1 MRLLILETVPKSVP
15 TASRHGASLP
25 YRSHA
30 GVLSTVMIGDGTP
43 MRQLI
48 VETVANETAGK
59 NAVSPVSR
67 TRMLTLPKPSDRI
80 AANARPCPIVSRIC
94 CLTDNPGGN
103 KDRIQRQPSGD
114 IGCQCG
120 VSHGTPREN
129 TPMRQLTVEIV
140 NGETT
145 GKRAAWS
152 LSAAMW
158 ARWRLSATRK
168 NTVDHYAEVLS
179 TVMIE
184 GGKPVRLLI
193 LETIDGEA
201 TRERMAW
208 SLPTAMWLQRWL
220 SATRKNTVD
229 QCTEVLS
236 TTMIAGGT
244 PRRQLILETI
254 NGETAG
260 ERIAWPLP
268 TAMWTRRWPGKA
280 THSNGIHRVKALST
294 AMNAGGT
301 PMRLLILETIDGEL
315 AGNNT
320 MSPVSHTQIPTLPW
334 PGISIA
340 ANAHSGP
347 RVSRIN
353 CLTDSPGGDPGWT
366 VIRRGG
372 NACHHCDISWV
383 TSRRATL
390 TKPLTVRSNGI
401 APISCQATIS
411 RTLMPTQPRPGVSI
425 AANAHPGPV
434 VSRICCLT
442 DSPGGDPGWTV
453 ARRLSNACRHSGTS
467 DVTPR
472 SATPLLTIAA
482 PG

>member
-1 MRLLILETVPKSVP
+1 MLPDALDRRTTLAHNGQSISHKAQGNTPMRLLILETVPKSVP

-244 PRRQLILETI
+244 PRRQLILEIVSDVTY
-254 NGETAG
+254 GKYA
-260 ERIAWPLP
+260 AWTLP
-268 TAMWTRRWPGKA
+268 AAMLAWSRQDAAMGNA
-280 THSNGIHRVKALST
+280 VFHCSKALST
-294 AMNAGGT
+294 TMIAGGT
-301 PMRLLILETIDGEL
+301 PMRQLILETINDEIARECVACPLPAAMCVQRRQVVQGK
-315 AGNNT
+315 
-320 MSPVSHTQIPTLPW
+320 TL
-334 PGISIA
+334 STTA
-340 ANAHSGP
+340 L
-347 RVSRIN
+347 R
-353 CLTDSPGGDPGWT
+353 
-366 VIRRGG
+366 
-372 NACHHCDISWV
+372 HC
-383 TSRRATL
+383 
-390 TKPLTVRSNGI
+390 PLR
-401 APISCQATIS
+401 
-411 RTLMPTQPRPGVSI
+411 
-425 AANAHPGPV
+425 
-434 VSRICCLT
+434 
-442 DSPGGDPGWTV
+442 
-453 ARRLSNACRHSGTS
+453 
-467 DVTPR
+467 
-472 SATPLLTIAA
+472 
-482 PG
+482 